1 MHYCVRTDLTD
12 DQARADAC
20 ATSQILFNVS
30 NRLASLHSNG
40 SRSAE
45 VHRERDAV
53 LRSLVFAGLQDTRL
67 KSAYTRVL
75 AISDRD
81 VEEGIRLV
89 GTKTH
94 VELNAGLGG
103 GDRKRQRR
111 SDAMDLDVVVHYMHN
126 DDGKGCAL
134 VSPDKNHQV
143 KFKGKKARVGGK
155 DRILTCPQKRRRGT
169 KRELVEDFFGSSTW
183 ENYRREHPEHSLSFA
198 RAQSCICDCIKPE
211 TATEC
216 SCPYCTGMSLRLE
229 ALDAKMRQLRE
240 RFRCE
245 CCPDDCAWVAATKST
260 GNFISE
266 VRFWR
271 PTRPVQRVS
280 VGSAHL
286 HFHTESRSIRMT
298 KTRKIFIVFVTMRLE
313 PVEADYVQE
322 NSASGTVFLQS
333 IHGT

>member
-1 MHYCVRTDLTD
+1 M
-12 DQARADAC
+12 
-20 ATSQILFNVS
+20 
-30 NRLASLHSNG
+30 
-40 SRSAE
+40 
-45 VHRERDAV
+45 

-266 VRFWR
+266 VRPSANR
-271 PTRPVQRVS
+271 KCAGVGVLAISSGIPGQRGSEPVHWV
-280 VGSAHL
+280 
-286 HFHTESRSIRMT
+286 
-298 KTRKIFIVFVTMRLE
+298 RLYR
-313 PVEADYVQE
+313 VEADYVQE